1 MEVIKLIGVLIV
13 IVGFILKLDT
23 LAVVVVAGLA
33 TGLVAGMSPMQILDT
48 LGTAFITN
56 RTATLF
62 ILTLP
67 AIGLCERNGLK
78 DKAVDFITSLKN
90 ATTGRLIAIWQII
103 RTVASAFS
111 LRIGGHPQ
119 FIRPLINPMAQ
130 AAAEVQYGELDEKTQ
145 DEIKG
150 MCAGSENYGNFFAQ
164 NCFMGASGTLLIV
177 STLTEQGYP
186 VDALQIAGQSV
197 PIAVLSVVVGV
208 IYALLFDQILKR
220 RFADRKKQEGKYYD
234 LDRKYH
240 YCRVFLLHHR
250 PFLRFQRREGIKRP
264 GLREKAYHRA
274 VLVHPGIHLHRRS
287 LSSTLDHRCLRGP
300 DGSAHRL
307 PSGCPV

>member
-33 TGLVAGMSPMQILDT
+33 TGLVAGMSPMKILET

-67 AIGLCERNGLK
+67 VIGICERNGLK

-103 RTVASAFS
+103 RTLASAFS

-130 AAAEVQYGELDEKTQ
+130 AAAVVQYGKLDEKTE
-145 DEIKG
+145 DDIKG

-164 NCFMGASGTLLIV
+164 NCFMGSSGTLLIV

-197 PIAVLSVVVGV
+197 PIAVFAVIVGV
-208 IYALLFDQILKR
+208 IYALIFDQILKR
-220 RFADRKKQEGKYYD
+220 RFSDRKHHRLGD
-234 LDRKYH
+234 
-240 YCRVFLLHHR
+240 FLLHHR
-250 PFLRFQRREGIKRP
+250 PFLYFQRREGVKRS
-264 GLREKAYHRA
+264 GLHKKTYYRA
-274 VLVHPGIHLHRRS
+274 VLVYPGIHLHCRS
-287 LSSTLDHRCLRGP
+287 SSSALDHRRLCGS
-300 DGSAHRL
+300 DGSTHRAA
-307 PSGCPV
+307 SCRSVKK

>member
-33 TGLVAGMSPMQILDT
+33 TGLVAGMSPMKILET

-67 AIGLCERNGLK
+67 VIGICERNGLK

-103 RTVASAFS
+103 RTLASAFS

-130 AAAEVQYGELDEKTQ
+130 AAAVVQYGKLDEKTE
-145 DEIKG
+145 DDIKG

-164 NCFMGASGTLLIV
+164 NCFMGSPGTLLIV
-177 STLTEQGYP
+177 SPLTEQGYP

-197 PIAVLSVVVGV
+197 PIAVFAVIVGV
-208 IYALLFDQILKR
+208 IYALIFDQILKR
-220 RFADRKKQEGKYYD
+220 RFSDRKKQE
-234 LDRKYH
+234 
-240 YCRVFLLHHR
+240 
-250 PFLRFQRREGIKRP
+250 EM
-264 GLREKAYHRA
+264 
-274 VLVHPGIHLHRRS
+274 
-287 LSSTLDHRCLRGP
+287 
-300 DGSAHRL
+300 
-307 PSGCPV
+307 

>member
-220 RFADRKKQEGKYYD
+220 RFSDRKKQE
-234 LDRKYH
+234 
-240 YCRVFLLHHR
+240 
-250 PFLRFQRREGIKRP
+250 EM
-264 GLREKAYHRA
+264 
-274 VLVHPGIHLHRRS
+274 
-287 LSSTLDHRCLRGP
+287 
-300 DGSAHRL
+300 
-307 PSGCPV
+307 

>member
-33 TGLVAGMSPMQILDT
+33 TGLVAGMSPMKILET

-67 AIGLCERNGLK
+67 VIGICERNGLK

-90 ATTGRLIAIWQII
+90 ATTGRLIAIWLIVG
-103 RTVASAFS
+103 TLASDFS

-130 AAAEVQYGELDEKTQ
+130 AAAVVQYGKLDEKTE
-145 DEIKG
+145 DDIKG

-164 NCFMGASGTLLIV
+164 NCFMGSSGTLLIV

-197 PIAVLSVVVGV
+197 PIAVFAVIVGV
-208 IYALLFDQILKR
+208 IYALIFDQILKR
-220 RFADRKKQEGKYYD
+220 RFSDRKKQE
-234 LDRKYH
+234 
-240 YCRVFLLHHR
+240 
-250 PFLRFQRREGIKRP
+250 EM
-264 GLREKAYHRA
+264 
-274 VLVHPGIHLHRRS
+274 
-287 LSSTLDHRCLRGP
+287 
-300 DGSAHRL
+300 
-307 PSGCPV
+307 

>member
-1 MEVIKLIGVLIV
+1 MK
-13 IVGFILKLDT
+13 ILE
-23 LAVVVVAGLA
+23 
-33 TGLVAGMSPMQILDT
+33 T

-67 AIGLCERNGLK
+67 VIGICERNGLK

-103 RTVASAFS
+103 RTLASAFS

-130 AAAEVQYGELDEKTQ
+130 AAAVVQYGKLDEKTE
-145 DEIKG
+145 DDIKG

-164 NCFMGASGTLLIV
+164 NCFMGSSGTLLIV

-197 PIAVLSVVVGV
+197 PIAVFAVIVGV
-208 IYALLFDQILKR
+208 IYALIFDQILKR
-220 RFADRKKQEGKYYD
+220 RLAS
-234 LDRKYH
+234 
-240 YCRVFLLHHR
+240 
-250 PFLRFQRREGIKRP
+250 
-264 GLREKAYHRA
+264 KA
-274 VLVHPGIHLHRRS
+274 
-287 LSSTLDHRCLRGP
+287 TKEDK
-300 DGSAHRL
+300 
-307 PSGCPV
+307 

>member
-13 IVGFILKLDT
+13 IIGFILKLDT

-33 TGLVAGMSPMQILDT
+33 TGLVAGMSPMKILET

-67 AIGLCERNGLK
+67 VIGICERNGLK

-103 RTVASAFS
+103 RTLASAFS

-130 AAAEVQYGELDEKTQ
+130 AAAVVQYGKLDEKTE
-145 DEIKG
+145 DDI
-150 MCAGSENYGNFFAQ
+150 
-164 NCFMGASGTLLIV
+164 

-197 PIAVLSVVVGV
+197 PIAVFAVIVGV
-208 IYALLFDQILKR
+208 IYALIFDQILKR
-220 RFADRKKQEGKYYD
+220 RFSDRKKQE
-234 LDRKYH
+234 
-240 YCRVFLLHHR
+240 
-250 PFLRFQRREGIKRP
+250 EM
-264 GLREKAYHRA
+264 
-274 VLVHPGIHLHRRS
+274 
-287 LSSTLDHRCLRGP
+287 
-300 DGSAHRL
+300 
-307 PSGCPV
+307 

>member
-33 TGLVAGMSPMQILDT
+33 TGLVADMSPMQILDT
-48 LGTAFITN
+48 LGTAFNTN

-67 AIGLCERNGLK
+67 VIGLCERNGLK

-103 RTVASAFS
+103 RTIASAFS

-130 AAAEVQYGELDEKTQ
+130 AAAVVQYGKLDEKTE
-145 DEIKG
+145 DAIKG

-164 NCFMGASGTLLIV
+164 NCFMGSSGTLLIV
-177 STLTEQGYP
+177 STLSEQGYP

-197 PIAVLSVVVGV
+197 PVAVLSVVVGV
-208 IYALLFDQILKR
+208 IYALIFDQILKR
-220 RFADRKKQEGKYYD
+220 RFADRKKQEGK
-234 LDRKYH
+234 
-240 YCRVFLLHHR
+240 
-250 PFLRFQRREGIKRP
+250 
-264 GLREKAYHRA
+264 
-274 VLVHPGIHLHRRS
+274 
-287 LSSTLDHRCLRGP
+287 
-300 DGSAHRL
+300 
-307 PSGCPV
+307 

>member
-33 TGLVAGMSPMQILDT
+33 TGLVAGMSPMKILET

-67 AIGLCERNGLK
+67 VIGICERNGLK

-103 RTVASAFS
+103 RTIASAFS

-130 AAAEVQYGELDEKTQ
+130 AAAVVQYGKLDEKTE
-145 DEIKG
+145 DAIKG

-164 NCFMGASGTLLIV
+164 NCFMGSSGTLLIV
-177 STLTEQGYP
+177 STLSEQGYP

-197 PIAVLSVVVGV
+197 PVAVLSVVVGV
-208 IYALLFDQILKR
+208 IYALIFDQILKH
-220 RFADRKKQEGKYYD
+220 RFADRKKQEGK
-234 LDRKYH
+234 
-240 YCRVFLLHHR
+240 
-250 PFLRFQRREGIKRP
+250 
-264 GLREKAYHRA
+264 
-274 VLVHPGIHLHRRS
+274 
-287 LSSTLDHRCLRGP
+287 
-300 DGSAHRL
+300 
-307 PSGCPV
+307 

>member
-33 TGLVAGMSPMQILDT
+33 TELVAGMSPMQILDT

-67 AIGLCERNGLK
+67 VIGLCERNGLK

-103 RTVASAFS
+103 RTIASAFS

-130 AAAEVQYGELDEKTQ
+130 AAAVVQYGKLDEKTE
-145 DEIKG
+145 DAIKG

-164 NCFMGASGTLLIV
+164 NCFMGSSGTLLIV
-177 STLTEQGYP
+177 STLSEQGYP

-197 PIAVLSVVVGV
+197 PVAVLSVVVGV
-208 IYALLFDQILKR
+208 IYALIFDQILKR
-220 RFADRKKQEGKYYD
+220 RFADRKKQEGK
-234 LDRKYH
+234 
-240 YCRVFLLHHR
+240 
-250 PFLRFQRREGIKRP
+250 
-264 GLREKAYHRA
+264 
-274 VLVHPGIHLHRRS
+274 
-287 LSSTLDHRCLRGP
+287 
-300 DGSAHRL
+300 
-307 PSGCPV
+307 

>member
-23 LAVVVVAGLA
+23 LAVVVVAALA

-220 RFADRKKQEGKYYD
+220 RFADRKKQEGK
-234 LDRKYH
+234 
-240 YCRVFLLHHR
+240 
-250 PFLRFQRREGIKRP
+250 
-264 GLREKAYHRA
+264 
-274 VLVHPGIHLHRRS
+274 
-287 LSSTLDHRCLRGP
+287 
-300 DGSAHRL
+300 
-307 PSGCPV
+307 